1 MAEACNTRV
10 SEWVGAKGGVR
21 GPNNGF
27 QNGVQIIPTV
37 PPSLGNACDL
47 LTPDLTP
54 MTFSFFPFFF
64 PSFLIFMSD
73 PLNF

>member
-1 MAEACNTRV
+1 
-10 SEWVGAKGGVR
+10 
-21 GPNNGF
+21 
-27 QNGVQIIPTV
+27 
-37 PPSLGNACDL
+37 